1 MRGETEA
8 DTGSLYRVQLELEW
22 RGQLKLGKVEF
33 CFVDQGRCMEKG
45 LAAGA
50 VPAVVEVRREV
61 VTLEAAE
68 IPSQDVALNPLTV
81 QRPRAGN
88 TAVDRPQGR
97 EQRAMLSPRAGVAAV
112 EGNQLHD
119 AFWCDG
125 GGPL

>member
-1 MRGETEA
+1 ME
-8 DTGSLYRVQLELEW
+8 
-22 RGQLKLGKVEF
+22 GQLKLGKVEF

-81 QRPRAGN
+81 QRPRAG
-88 TAVDRPQGR
+88 R
-97 EQRAMLSPRAGVAAV
+97 ETQLWTGPRAG
-112 EGNQLHD
+112 NR
-119 AFWCDG
+119 
-125 GGPL
+125 GPC

>member
-8 DTGSLYRVQLELEW
+8 DTGSLYCVQLELEW

-33 CFVDQGRCMEKG
+33 CIVDQGRCMEKG

-50 VPAVVEVRREV
+50 VPAVVEVWREV

-88 TAVDRPQGR
+88 TAVDRPLGR
-97 EQRAMLSPRAGVAAV
+97 GQRAMLSPRAGVAAV